1 MPLYVPPELQFSVTG
16 SAPLPESAV
25 EAFLSIARKITS
37 DKGRQRVLERF
48 KEHFCNASGSSYAPS
63 STVSWA
69 ESDLNSA
76 ANGAAENA
84 AGFIAAFYHACED
97 LERSGSSVPNSDFIN
112 KMLDDNNVPFQ
123 IIDGS
128 LIQTTDYIPPPEIL
142 PTSAEVVARALADAK
157 ALVGHGNASSAID
170 RAHTAL
176 HGYLLELCS
185 NVAIDTTL
193 DTTISAAFKLLR
205 TNHPAFQATGPRA
218 DDISRLLK
226 SFATSIDSFTPIR
239 NKASLAH
246 ANELLDE
253 PEARAVISAIYTVFR
268 YIQDC
273 LHRYETGGF

>member
-112 KMLDDNNVPFQ
+112 KMLDEGNKLIVVSSYSNTIKVPFK
-123 IIDGS
+123 DE
-128 LIQTTDYIPPPEIL
+128 Y
-142 PTSAEVVARALADAK
+142 
-157 ALVGHGNASSAID
+157 GNWEF
-170 RAHTAL
+170 T
-176 HGYLLELCS
+176 E
-185 NVAIDTTL
+185 
-193 DTTISAAFKLLR
+193 FKYDS
-205 TNHPAFQATGPRA
+205 
-218 DDISRLLK
+218 DDIQ
-226 SFATSIDSFTPIR
+226 
-239 NKASLAH
+239 
-246 ANELLDE
+246 
-253 PEARAVISAIYTVFR
+253 ISM
-268 YIQDC
+268 
-273 LHRYETGGF
+273 